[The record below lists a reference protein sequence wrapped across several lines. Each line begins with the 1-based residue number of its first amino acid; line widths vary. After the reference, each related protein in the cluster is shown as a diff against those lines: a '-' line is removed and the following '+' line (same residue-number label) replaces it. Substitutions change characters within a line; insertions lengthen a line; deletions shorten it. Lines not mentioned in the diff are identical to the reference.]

1 MFDQSPHW
9 GLRTAFPSVLR
20 PLLICA
26 KLGRWVCPEL
36 PSPGPEK
43 ADVGAGGI
51 QEGEV
56 AAIGVLPVSLLSP
69 HPPVPPFPFPS
80 FSLLGAIPVSVSDQ
94 PLPSA
99 AHSLS
104 VTCPLCPQ
112 LPGLKE
118 RGRGGGGEE
127 SQGGRLHGWGENEVS
142 SLRSRWRGQ
151 WGQVL
156 VRHRLEECER
166 MCKVT
171 AQRGPEPTG
180 EGASPGG
187 F

>member
-1 MFDQSPHW
+1 MPRAPQSW
-9 GLRTAFPSVLR
+9 ARV
-20 PLLICA
+20 
-26 KLGRWVCPEL
+26 GRCGSRWDTGGG
-36 PSPGPEK
+36 SGSYRGPTC
-43 ADVGAGGI
+43 
-51 QEGEV
+51 
-56 AAIGVLPVSLLSP
+56 VSLVSS
-69 HPPVPPFPFPS
+69 PPVPPFPFPS

-112 LPGLKE
+112 LPGLRE

-156 VRHRLEECER
+156 VRHQPDESER

-171 AQRGPEPTG
+171 AQRGLSLQGKEPRREGSKGPSGG
-180 EGASPGG
+180 ENPCPLAFCGLLVPNLSWGWGAV
-187 F
+187 FR